1 MIRQPFVN
9 WNTLET
15 AKPNKAGVS
24 YLVAIPSG
32 ETVTYDF
39 AKYLHKGDTVNI
51 DYIKGEHILT
61 QEQKDAM
68 SPEERLLTIIFG
80 TKYEFTA
87 PEDGFYIEF
96 HQDYDD
102 FNDESN
108 EFKDCMYQMVKLNT
122 DTFWSDMP
130 IAPTGFITENEH
142 IARMAADNKNM
153 KMRHDEQRC
162 NDMLDKIDESE
173 FTKITYDII
182 SGHRPVSFDLNEIQ
196 FHLGGIYT
204 ITTYRIA
211 QNVLSV
217 HQVFELMKYM
227 IDNNVTYQ
235 NIGEKICNILETVA
249 TPDEANKQIDGVFD
263 ELLSHVEMSNVAK
276 AIAKSIL
283 YDLKMTYEDASG
295 VPSPYEYRLRA
306 MKKYNNDK
314 EHLAEIL
321 INEECSG
328 KIINRYT
335 RLSRLYSLGAPEV
348 IMVNEFRML
357 AECLMPIIEAKRFT
371 DVNPEIFGKN
381 FGVNADYTRYEN
393 CDEYDETD
401 SDDSSDEPYQD
412 DNNGWHGIGYD
423 YPYFAV
429 VKAPAWLMFDGEFA
443 IQDNAKDDYVTDEL
457 GNIVLFDNIDDA
469 FNFKAAHGMNK

>member
-61 QEQKDAM
+61 PEQKEAM
-68 SPEERLLTIIFG
+68 SPEEKLLAIIFG
-80 TKYEFTA
+80 IKYEFTA

-108 EFKDCMYQMVKLNT
+108 EFKDCMYQMVKLN
-122 DTFWSDMP
+122 DNTFWSDMP
-130 IAPTGFITENEH
+130 IAPQGFITENEH
-142 IARMAADNKNM
+142 IARLAADNKNF
-153 KMRHDEQRC
+153 KIRHDEQRC
-162 NDMLDKIDESE
+162 NDMLDKIEANE
-173 FTKITYDII
+173 FTKVAYENI
-182 SGHRPVSFDLNEIQ
+182 SGNRPISFDLTDVQ

-204 ITTYRIA
+204 ATTYKIA
-211 QNVLSV
+211 QNVLSIY
-217 HQVFELMKYM
+217 QVFELMKYM

-235 NIGEKICNILETVA
+235 IIGEKICNILETTK
-249 TPDEANKQIDGVFD
+249 TPDEINRQIDTIFD
-263 ELLSHVEMSNVAK
+263 ELLSNVEMSNVAK

-283 YDLKMTYEDASG
+283 YDLKMTYVDANE
-295 VPSPYEYRLRA
+295 VPSPYAYRRRA

-314 EHLAEIL
+314 SRLAEIL
-321 INEECSG
+321 ITEECSR

-348 IMVNEFRML
+348 IVVNEFRML
-357 AECLMPIIEAKRFT
+357 AECLMPIIEAKMFT
-371 DVNPEIFGKN
+371 GVNAEVFSST
-381 FGVNADYTRYEN
+381 FGVTADYTRYEN
-393 CDEYDETD
+393 SDEPEETD
-401 SDDSSDEPYQD
+401 TDDSNNKPYQD
-412 DNNGWHGIGYD
+412 DNNEWHGIGYD

-443 IQDNAKDDYVTDEL
+443 IQDNAKDDYVTDEV
-457 GNIVLFDNIDDA
+457 GNIVLFTDIDEA
-469 FNFKAAHGMNK
+469 FDFKTTHGMNR